1 MMICLVQICFALAD
15 ASVDDLSFD
24 PFFRAVVSNLF
35 KSLGCTK
42 ADVMTSRSVS
52 LDPPAAGVLSSVRRC
67 CGSYRPLYTRL
78 LDIWLQCLRDQPGV
92 KWSPLFAQ
100 ADHR

>member
-1 MMICLVQICFALAD
+1 MVCLVQVCFALAD

-52 LDPPAAGVLSSVRRC
+52 
-67 CGSYRPLYTRL
+67 
-78 LDIWLQCLRDQPGV
+78 W
-92 KWSPLFAQ
+92 
-100 ADHR
+100 